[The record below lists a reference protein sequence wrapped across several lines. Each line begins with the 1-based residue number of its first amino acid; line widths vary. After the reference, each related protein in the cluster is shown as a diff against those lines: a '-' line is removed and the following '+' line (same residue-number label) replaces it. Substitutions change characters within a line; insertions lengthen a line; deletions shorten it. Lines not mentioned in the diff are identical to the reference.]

1 MKRSKQLERLGLG
14 MLRTGDMT
22 TGRGMTAGKVLHC
35 SVFAVFAACAAPRGM
50 IRHYTF
56 DEGRDDEVVNH
67 VDIRPGYRSRTGGFL
82 GSLEIVHNTAY
93 GMESSESYTAQTNI
107 ETRWVEGRVP
117 GTSALRI
124 GTHPVGLYRSGVT
137 GAEFAEGF
145 TIAGWIKF
153 EDSGTGHSHAYPLQ
167 LGDIWNG
174 HEGFRLDWIK
184 CGWAK
189 EGMLKF
195 VVGRPRDGEP
205 KKGSI
210 AEITFDTCDTDVWHR
225 FAATLDGTT
234 FRFYLDGVMKEKPFA
249 GTIRH
254 TPFRADWSGQAPFTG
269 GTRVNCL
276 HVGHRRW
283 FDQNLTT
290 PFTFGELA
298 IFGRALSAEEIESF
312 LMKTPAAGTTD
323 EQRIASVTERTARSA
338 ADAIVMKIPE
348 DSNGYFRQDAKI
360 PVTVRNAP
368 PGKLKVFVET
378 VFGKPVLEKE
388 VPVGGD
394 GTIDWNFALDI
405 CDAYYVHLTL
415 EDESGKTVKGLMRP
429 YPVGIV
435 PSAPDHLNSPFGYWA
450 MEDRFSY
457 DSNLRRVDVPYWGG
471 AIQTNAF
478 LRKHNLFLNVQKI
491 PAEALREF
499 SFIPYGRAGKP
510 AGKDGKFTPEQNA
523 KIREWF
529 GATVDLLAENG
540 VREFEVTSEV
550 DGRTTPEQYVQE
562 LAILHEIGRK
572 RIPGIKLYP
581 PGATPCALPF
591 INKILELGAA
601 DCVDGVSHHNYLS
614 NPVHSFY
621 WDNPGARLAKI
632 AAAHSKPGHRIE
644 MFNTESGIFS
654 LPRVHHRPMTR
665 EFARTAL
672 YPISRVGG
680 YETYST
686 SMPILPETE
695 AAALQI
701 HAILVNL
708 ASGYKMYVKCQ
719 TPTQSA
725 IPCQQG
731 VALTALSGQ
740 ILNDMVGIKA
750 LPMSSTK
757 TMAVLVDRVHP
768 KTGAKSNV
776 LTVFGMEERTFNF
789 KTTPGAEYRTM
800 DMFGNRGTMK
810 ADTNGVLSIAAQMN
824 PVYVFDVP
832 ADIAELALL
841 KLNLPAV
848 LPENGVLEGTV
859 EIENRFGVPLA
870 GDLRVE
876 KLRGAEMELSETH
889 LFVKPGERMS
899 VPITVRAVALK
910 RRNYPVRVTFG
921 SLAAETVFASNGVIN
936 EVPRKEKPLALD
948 LDAMKWSDVL
958 PLVCDSED
966 DVVHGKPN
974 FAELWLPQWRNR
986 EDLSFAIRTCYVKDD
1001 ALYFRIDV
1009 TDDNVLPAPKEENGL
1024 AFQYDCLEFFIDT
1037 RSGKSLGAAVDDGA
1051 DQIIAPALAGPD
1063 RAKSDLWYVRR
1074 EKRHVTVEIFGKQS
1088 VNGYVLEGKVVPN
1101 KKSAFRLRPGSR
1113 FLMDFLVD
1121 DCDHPDQKRKA
1132 AMAAHGTFDNNS
1144 NVSGWG
1150 RYELGM

>member
-1 MKRSKQLERLGLG
+1 
-14 MLRTGDMT
+14 MT
-22 TGRGMTAGKVLHC
+22 TSEILCGAAL
-35 SVFAVFAACAAPRGM
+35 AVFAAYAAPEGM

-82 GSLEIVHNTAY
+82 GSLEIAHNTAY
-93 GMESSESYTAQTNI
+93 GMESTESYTAKTNV
-107 ETRWVEGRVP
+107 ETRWVSGRMP
-117 GTSALRI
+117 GMSALRI
-124 GTHPVGLYRSGVT
+124 GTHPAGLYRSGVT
-137 GAEFAEGF
+137 GAEFAKGF
-145 TIAGWIKF
+145 TVAGWIKF
-153 EDSGTGHSHAYPLQ
+153 EDSGTDYSHAYPLQ
-167 LGDIWNG
+167 LGDVWG
-174 HEGFRLDWIK
+174 GCEGFRLDWVK

-195 VVGRPRDGEP
+195 VVGRPQKDEP
-205 KKGSI
+205 SKGAVVEI
-210 AEITFDTCDTDVWHR
+210 AFGTCDTDVWHR

-234 FRFYLDGVMKEKPFA
+234 FRFYLDGVMQEKPFDGA
-249 GTIRH
+249 FRH
-254 TPFRADWSGQAPFTG
+254 TPFRPSYSGQAPFTG

-283 FDQNLTT
+283 FDKNLTT

-298 IFGRALSAEEIESF
+298 IFDRALSAAEVESF

-323 EQRIASVTERTARSA
+323 EQRAASVAERTARSA

-348 DSNGYFRQDAKI
+348 DSNGYFRQGAKI

-368 PGKLKVFVET
+368 AGTLKVLVET

-388 VPVGGD
+388 IPVSDD
-394 GTIDWNFALDI
+394 GTIDWNITSEL
-405 CDAYYVHLTL
+405 CDAYSVHLAL
-415 EDESGKTVKGLMRP
+415 KDESGKTVKGLMRP
-429 YPVGIV
+429 YPIGIV
-435 PSAPDHLNSPFGYWA
+435 PPAPDHLNSPFGYWA

-478 LRKHNLFLNVQKI
+478 LRKHDLFLNVQKI
-491 PAEALREF
+491 PSEALREF
-499 SFIPYGRAGKP
+499 SFIPYNCAGTP
-510 AGKDGKFTPEQNA
+510 AGKNGSFTPKQET
-523 KIREWF
+523 KVREWF
-529 GATVDLLAENG
+529 GATVDLLAEQG

-550 DGRTTPEQYVQE
+550 DGRTTPEQYVRE

-572 RIPGIKLYP
+572 RIPDIKLYP

-614 NPVHSFY
+614 NPVHAFY
-621 WDNPGARLAKI
+621 WDNPGVRLAKI
-632 AAAHSKPGHRIE
+632 AEAHSKPEHRIE

-719 TPTQSA
+719 TSTQGA

-740 ILNDMVGIKA
+740 ILNDMTEIKA

-757 TMAVLVDRVHP
+757 TMAVLIDRAHP
-768 KTGAKSNV
+768 KTGEKSNV
-776 LTVFGMEERTFNF
+776 FAVFGMEERTFNF
-789 KTTPGAEYRTM
+789 KTAPSATHRTM
-800 DMFGNRGTMK
+800 DMFGNQGILK
-810 ADTNGVLSIAAQMN
+810 ADAHGVLSIAAQIN
-824 PVYVFDVP
+824 PVYLFDVP
-832 ADIAELALL
+832 ATIAELTPV
-841 KLNLPAV
+841 KLNLPAL
-848 LPENGVLEGTV
+848 LPESGILEGTV
-859 EIENRFGVPLA
+859 EIENLFDAPLT
-870 GDLRVE
+870 GDLQAE
-876 KLRGAEMELSETH
+876 ELRGAEISLAKTVLH
-889 LFVKPGERMS
+889 VKPGERIS
-899 VPITVRAVALK
+899 VPITVKATALK

-921 SLAAETVFASNGVIN
+921 SLAAEIVFASNGGIC
-936 EVPRKEKPLALD
+936 EVPRRAKPLPLD
-948 LDAMKWSDVL
+948 LDAAKWSDL
-958 PLVCDSED
+958 PPLVCDNED

-986 EDLSFAIRTCYVKDD
+986 EDLSLALRVCYVKND

-1009 TDDNVLPAPKEENGL
+1009 TDDHVLPAPQEENGL
-1024 AFQYDCLEFFIDT
+1024 AFMYDCLEFFIDT

-1051 DQIIAPALAGPD
+1051 DQIIVPALDGPNPD
-1063 RAKSDLWYVRR
+1063 RSALWYARR
-1074 EKRHVTVEIFGKQS
+1074 EKRHVTIDVVGARS
-1088 VNGYVLEGKVVPN
+1088 VNGYALEGKVVPN
-1101 KKSAFRLRPGSR
+1101 EKSAFKLRPGSR
-1113 FLMDFLVD
+1113 FLMDFVVD
-1121 DCDHPDQKRKA
+1121 DCDRLDQKRKA
-1132 AMAAHGTFDNNS
+1132 AMATHGNFDNNS

-1150 RYELGM
+1150 RYELGL